1 MADDDELEPE
11 GQAEED
17 PRQVDDGGRRAAM
30 QRPDRGSEQ
39 ALGLE
44 MARLFGMNPRDLV
57 MRRPRPEP
65 PSTPNDGERTEGG
78 TEPVEDSLPEPEE
91 G

>member
-11 GQAEED
+11 GQAEND
-17 PRQVDDGGRRAAM
+17 PRQVDPGARRAAM

-65 PSTPNDGERTEGG
+65 PSTPKEEEAAQGG
-78 TEPVEDSLPEPEE
+78 SEPAENNPSEPEQ

>member
-1 MADDDELEPE
+1 MTEDDELEPDE
-11 GQAEED
+11 QANDD
-17 PRQVDDGGRRAAM
+17 PRQADPARRAAM
-30 QRPDRGSEQ
+30 PRPDRDSER

-65 PSTPNDGERTEGG
+65 RSTPTDEEAAEGG
-78 TEPVEDSLPEPEE
+78 SEPAENSPPEPEQ